1 MHSLSSRHPR
11 VALPKTTNRRR
22 WTTAVLALLV
32 AAMAGF
38 GGTGAAAQE
47 GQTPAEKSPRDGQV
61 IKDWTLRCGFVGD
74 GQSEACEMFQQR
86 LNDAQET
93 VMLTV
98 VGKVP
103 SGADPGMLIVAPLGV
118 TLPAGVRLKIDDG
131 AEIEV
136 AFQRCEPQG
145 CLAELLLD
153 GDLTARLRAG
163 RQATAT
169 FEVVDRSG
177 KRQRVPVPLS
187 LFGFTA
193 ALAEVMK

>member
-1 MHSLSSRHPR
+1 MTRFPSRHSP
-11 VALPKTTNRRR
+11 VALPKTSDRRQ
-22 WTTAVLALLV
+22 WTIAALALLV
-32 AAMAGF
+32 AAMAGL

-47 GQTPAEKSPRDGQV
+47 GRTPAQKSPRDGQE
-61 IKDWTLRCGFVGD
+61 IKDWTLRCGFVGE

-86 LNDAQET
+86 LNDAQDT

-103 SGADPGMLIVAPLGV
+103 GGADPGMLIVVPLGV
-118 TLPAGVRLKIDDG
+118 ILPAGLRLKIDDG
-131 AEIEV
+131 AEIDV
-136 AFQRCEPQG
+136 PFQRCEPQG
-145 CLAELLLD
+145 CLAELLLE
-153 GDLTARLRAG
+153 GDLTDRLEAG
-163 RQATAT
+163 RQATVT
-169 FEVVDRSG
+169 FDVIDRSG